1 MAKRKTGLGRGLNAL
16 MGDAERQT
24 EDEQAHIEYEPPV
37 DEIESAPKA
46 FAKRGGAKN
55 ANLPDSIE
63 TDDNGTLWIDPDLL
77 KPNPHQPRQIFD
89 ESQLK
94 ELSDSIAEHGIVQP
108 IVIEDAGDGSFYIIA
123 GERRTRAA
131 KLAGLKKVPVQLR
144 KFNDEK
150 KLEVALIENIQRAD
164 LNPIEEAQAY
174 YNLMKIGGLNQ
185 DEVAQKVGK
194 GRPTVANALRLLKLP
209 EDMQNSLIVGQ
220 ITSGHARALLSVV
233 NPADQRVLFGKI
245 IGSNLSVR
253 QAEAQAAA
261 FNDGGRA
268 TKKDGKKDG
277 ARVRDP
283 DIISIEQ
290 KFMETLGTKVSLNGS
305 LEKGQ
310 LVIDYFSRA
319 DLDRLYQAIIKE

>member
-1 MAKRKTGLGRGLNAL
+1 MAKRKLGLGRGMDAL
-16 MGDAERQT
+16 MGEAEH
-24 EDEQAHIEYEPPV
+24 QAQNDSEPSV
-37 DEIESAPKA
+37 DQIQSAPKA
-46 FAKRGGAKN
+46 SFKKSAKS
-55 ANLPDSIE
+55 ANIPDAIE
-63 TDDNGTLWIDPDLL
+63 TDENGTLWVDPNLL
-77 KPNPHQPRQIFD
+77 KPNPHQPRQVFD
-89 ESQLK
+89 EAELK
-94 ELSDSIAEHGIVQP
+94 ELSDSIVEHGIVQP
-108 IVIEDAGDGSFYIIA
+108 IIIEDAGDGTFYIIA

-131 KLAGLKKVPVQLR
+131 KIVGLKKVPVQLR
-144 KFNDEK
+144 KFSDEK
-150 KLEVALIENIQRAD
+150 KLEVALIENVQRSN

-174 YNLMKIGGLNQ
+174 YELMKVGGLNQ

-220 ITSGHARALLSVV
+220 ITSGHARALLSVE

-245 IGSNLSVR
+245 IASNLSVR
-253 QAEAQAAA
+253 QAEAQAASL
-261 FNDGGRA
+261 NDGGRA
-268 TKKDGKKDG
+268 SKSSAKKDG

-283 DIISIEQ
+283 DIINIEQ
-290 KFMETLGTKVSLNGS
+290 KFMETLGTKVSLNGG

>member
-1 MAKRKTGLGRGLNAL
+1 VAKRKTGLGRGMAAL
-16 MGDAERQT
+16 IGEAEQ
-24 EDEQAHIEYEPPV
+24 QAQQIEYEPPV
-37 DEIESAPKA
+37 EEIQSSPRTS
-46 FAKRGGAKN
+46 AKRTSAKN
-55 ANLPDSIE
+55 ADLPDSIE
-63 TDDNGTLWIDPDLL
+63 TDENGTLWIAPDLL
-77 KPNPHQPRQIFD
+77 KPNPQQPRQVFD
-89 ESQLK
+89 ETQLK

-108 IVIEDAGDGSFYIIA
+108 IVIEDAGDGTFYIIA

-185 DEVAQKVGK
+185 DEVAKKVGK

-245 IGSNLSVR
+245 IASNLSVR
-253 QAEAQAAA
+253 QAEAQATSL
-261 FNDGGRA
+261 NEGGRA
-268 TKKDGKKDG
+268 TKKSGKKDG

-283 DIISIEQ
+283 NLISVEQ
-290 KFMETLGTKVSLNGS
+290 KFMEALGTKVQLNGS

-310 LVIDYFSRA
+310 LVIDYFSKD
-319 DLDRLYQAIIKE
+319 DLDRLYSEIVK

>member
-1 MAKRKTGLGRGLNAL
+1 MAKRKLGLGRGIDAL
-16 MGDAERQT
+16 MNDSDQEAET
-24 EDEQAHIEYEPPV
+24 ERTPAVEEA
-37 DEIESAPKA
+37 ESAPKSS
-46 FAKRGGAKN
+46 AKRNVKN
-55 ANLPDSIE
+55 SNIPDTIE
-63 TDDNGTLWIDPDLL
+63 TDDNGTLWVDPSLL
-77 KPNPHQPRQIFD
+77 KPNPHQPRQVFD
-89 ESQLK
+89 ETELK
-94 ELSDSIAEHGIVQP
+94 ELSDSIVEHGIVQP
-108 IVIEDAGDGSFYIIA
+108 IIIEDAGDGTFYIIA

-131 KLAGLKKVPVQLR
+131 KMVGLKKVPVQLR
-144 KFNDEK
+144 KFSDEK
-150 KLEVALIENIQRAD
+150 KLEVALIENVQRSN

-174 YNLMKIGGLNQ
+174 YELMKVGGLNQ

-268 TKKDGKKDG
+268 TKKDTKKEG
-277 ARVRDP
+277 AKARDP
-283 DIISIEQ
+283 DVISIEQ
-290 KFMETLGTKVSLNGS
+290 KFMESLGTKVSLNGN

>member
-1 MAKRKTGLGRGLNAL
+1 MAKRKLGLGRGMDAL
-16 MGDAERQT
+16 MGEAEH
-24 EDEQAHIEYEPPV
+24 QAQNESEPSV
-37 DEIESAPKA
+37 DQIQSAPKA
-46 FAKRGGAKN
+46 SLKRSAKS
-55 ANLPDSIE
+55 ANIPDAIE
-63 TDDNGTLWIDPDLL
+63 TDENGTLWVDPNLL
-77 KPNPHQPRQIFD
+77 KPNPHQPRQVFD
-89 ESQLK
+89 EAELK
-94 ELSDSIAEHGIVQP
+94 ELSDSIVEHGIVQP
-108 IVIEDAGDGSFYIIA
+108 IIIEDAGDGTFYIIA

-131 KLAGLKKVPVQLR
+131 KIVGLKKVPVQLR
-144 KFNDEK
+144 KFSDEK
-150 KLEVALIENIQRAD
+150 KLEVALIENVQRSN

-174 YNLMKIGGLNQ
+174 YEIMKVGGLNQ

-220 ITSGHARALLSVV
+220 ITSGHARALLSVE

-245 IGSNLSVR
+245 IASNLSVR
-253 QAEAQAAA
+253 QAEAQAASL
-261 FNDGGRA
+261 NDGGRA
-268 TKKDGKKDG
+268 SKSSAKKDG

-290 KFMETLGTKVSLNGS
+290 KFMETLGTKVSLNGG

>member
-1 MAKRKTGLGRGLNAL
+1 MAKRKLGLGRGMDAL
-16 MGDAERQT
+16 MGEAEH
-24 EDEQAHIEYEPPV
+24 QAQNESEPSV
-37 DEIESAPKA
+37 DQIQSAPKA
-46 FAKRGGAKN
+46 SLKRSAKS
-55 ANLPDSIE
+55 ANIPDAIE
-63 TDDNGTLWIDPDLL
+63 TDENGTLWVDPNLL
-77 KPNPHQPRQIFD
+77 KPNPHQPRQVFD
-89 ESQLK
+89 ETELK
-94 ELSDSIAEHGIVQP
+94 ELSDSIVEHGIVQP
-108 IVIEDAGDGSFYIIA
+108 IIIEDAGDGTFYIIA

-131 KLAGLKKVPVQLR
+131 KIVGLKKVPVQLR
-144 KFNDEK
+144 KFSDEK
-150 KLEVALIENIQRAD
+150 KLEVALIENVQRSN

-174 YNLMKIGGLNQ
+174 YELMKVGGLNQ

-220 ITSGHARALLSVV
+220 ITSGHARALLSVE

-245 IGSNLSVR
+245 IASNLSVR
-253 QAEAQAAA
+253 QAEAQASSL
-261 FNDGGRA
+261 NDGGRA
-268 TKKDGKKDG
+268 SKSSTKKDG

-290 KFMETLGTKVSLNGS
+290 KFMETLGTKVSLNGG

>member
-1 MAKRKTGLGRGLNAL
+1 MAKRKLGLGRGMDAL
-16 MGDAERQT
+16 MGEAEH
-24 EDEQAHIEYEPPV
+24 QAQNESEPSV
-37 DEIESAPKA
+37 DQIQSAPKA
-46 FAKRGGAKN
+46 SLKRSAKS
-55 ANLPDSIE
+55 ANIPDAIE
-63 TDDNGTLWIDPDLL
+63 TDENGTLWVDPNLL
-77 KPNPHQPRQIFD
+77 KPNPHQPRQVFD
-89 ESQLK
+89 EAELK
-94 ELSDSIAEHGIVQP
+94 ELSDSIVEHGIVQP
-108 IVIEDAGDGSFYIIA
+108 IIIEDAGDGTFYIIA

-131 KLAGLKKVPVQLR
+131 RIVGLKKVPVQLR
-144 KFNDEK
+144 KFSDEK
-150 KLEVALIENIQRAD
+150 KLEVALIENVQRSN

-174 YNLMKIGGLNQ
+174 YELMKVGGLNQ

-220 ITSGHARALLSVV
+220 ITSGHARALLSVE

-245 IGSNLSVR
+245 IASNLSVR
-253 QAEAQAAA
+253 QAEAQAASL
-261 FNDGGRA
+261 NDGGRA
-268 TKKDGKKDG
+268 SKSSAKKDG

-283 DIISIEQ
+283 DIINIEQ
-290 KFMETLGTKVSLNGS
+290 KFMETLGTKVSLNGG

>member
-1 MAKRKTGLGRGLNAL
+1 MDAL
-16 MGDAERQT
+16 MGEAEH
-24 EDEQAHIEYEPPV
+24 QAQNESEPSV
-37 DEIESAPKA
+37 DQIQSAPKA
-46 FAKRGGAKN
+46 SLKRSAKS
-55 ANLPDSIE
+55 ANIPDAIE
-63 TDDNGTLWIDPDLL
+63 TDENGTLWVDPNLL
-77 KPNPHQPRQIFD
+77 KPNPHQPRQVFD
-89 ESQLK
+89 EAELK
-94 ELSDSIAEHGIVQP
+94 ELSDSIVEHGIVQP
-108 IVIEDAGDGSFYIIA
+108 IIIEDAGDGTFYIIA

-131 KLAGLKKVPVQLR
+131 KIVGLKKVPVQLR
-144 KFNDEK
+144 KFSDEK
-150 KLEVALIENIQRAD
+150 KLEVALIENVQRSN

-174 YNLMKIGGLNQ
+174 YELMKVGGLNQ

-220 ITSGHARALLSVV
+220 ITSGHARALLSVE

-245 IGSNLSVR
+245 IASNLSVR
-253 QAEAQAAA
+253 QAEAQAATL
-261 FNDGGRA
+261 NDGGRA
-268 TKKDGKKDG
+268 SKSSAKKDG

-283 DIISIEQ
+283 DIINIEQ
-290 KFMETLGTKVSLNGS
+290 KFMETLGTKVSLNGG

>member
-1 MAKRKTGLGRGLNAL
+1 MDAL
-16 MGDAERQT
+16 MGEAEH
-24 EDEQAHIEYEPPV
+24 QAQNESEPSV
-37 DEIESAPKA
+37 DQIQSAPKA
-46 FAKRGGAKN
+46 SLKRSAKS
-55 ANLPDSIE
+55 ANIPDAIE
-63 TDDNGTLWIDPDLL
+63 TDENGTLWVDPNLL
-77 KPNPHQPRQIFD
+77 KPNPHQPRQVFD
-89 ESQLK
+89 EAELK
-94 ELSDSIAEHGIVQP
+94 ELSDSIVEHGIVQP
-108 IVIEDAGDGSFYIIA
+108 IIIEDAGDGTFYIIA

-131 KLAGLKKVPVQLR
+131 KIVGLKKVPVQLR
-144 KFNDEK
+144 KFSDEK
-150 KLEVALIENIQRAD
+150 KLEVALIENVQRSN

-174 YNLMKIGGLNQ
+174 YELMKVGGLNQ

-220 ITSGHARALLSVV
+220 ITSGHARALLSVE

-245 IGSNLSVR
+245 IASNLSVR
-253 QAEAQAAA
+253 QAEAQAASL
-261 FNDGGRA
+261 NDGGRA
-268 TKKDGKKDG
+268 SKSSAKKDG

-290 KFMETLGTKVSLNGS
+290 KFMETLGTKVSLNGG

>member
-1 MAKRKTGLGRGLNAL
+1 M
-16 MGDAERQT
+16 
-24 EDEQAHIEYEPPV
+24 
-37 DEIESAPKA
+37 
-46 FAKRGGAKN
+46 
-55 ANLPDSIE
+55 
-63 TDDNGTLWIDPDLL
+63 
-77 KPNPHQPRQIFD
+77 
-89 ESQLK
+89 
-94 ELSDSIAEHGIVQP
+94 
-108 IVIEDAGDGSFYIIA
+108 
-123 GERRTRAA
+123 
-131 KLAGLKKVPVQLR
+131 
-144 KFNDEK
+144 
-150 KLEVALIENIQRAD
+150 
-164 LNPIEEAQAY
+164 
-174 YNLMKIGGLNQ
+174 
-185 DEVAQKVGK
+185 
-194 GRPTVANALRLLKLP
+194 
-209 EDMQNSLIVGQ
+209 VGQ

>member
-1 MAKRKTGLGRGLNAL
+1 MAKRKLGLGRGMDAL
-16 MGDAERQT
+16 MGEAEH
-24 EDEQAHIEYEPPV
+24 QAQNDSEPSV
-37 DEIESAPKA
+37 DQIQSAPKA
-46 FAKRGGAKN
+46 SFKKSAKS
-55 ANLPDSIE
+55 ANIPDAIE
-63 TDDNGTLWIDPDLL
+63 TDENGTLWVDPNLL
-77 KPNPHQPRQIFD
+77 KPNPHQPRQVFD
-89 ESQLK
+89 EAELK
-94 ELSDSIAEHGIVQP
+94 ELSDSIVEHGIVQP
-108 IVIEDAGDGSFYIIA
+108 IIIEDAGDGTFYIIA

-131 KLAGLKKVPVQLR
+131 KIVGLKKVPVQLR
-144 KFNDEK
+144 KFSDEK
-150 KLEVALIENIQRAD
+150 KLEVALIENVQRSN

-174 YNLMKIGGLNQ
+174 YELMKVGGLNQ

-220 ITSGHARALLSVV
+220 ITSGHARALLSVE

-245 IGSNLSVR
+245 IASNLSVR
-253 QAEAQAAA
+253 QAEAQAASL
-261 FNDGGRA
+261 NDGGRA
-268 TKKDGKKDG
+268 SKSSAKKDG

-290 KFMETLGTKVSLNGS
+290 KFMETLGTKVSLNGG
-305 LEKGQ
+305 LDKGQ

>member
-16 MGDAERQT
+16 MRDAEQ
-24 EDEQAHIEYEPPV
+24 QVGIEYEPPIDEAQ
-37 DEIESAPKA
+37 DEIKSASRKSA
-46 FAKRGGAKN
+46 AKN
-55 ANLPDSIE
+55 SNLPSAIE
-63 TDDNGTLWIDPDLL
+63 TDENGTLWVDPNLL
-77 KPNPHQPRQIFD
+77 KPNPHQPRQVFD
-89 ESQLK
+89 ETELK
-94 ELSDSIAEHGIVQP
+94 ELSDSIVEHGIVQP
-108 IVIEDAGDGSFYIIA
+108 IIIEDAGDGTFYIIA

-131 KLAGLKKVPVQLR
+131 KIVGLKKVPVQLR
-144 KFNDEK
+144 KFSDEK
-150 KLEVALIENIQRAD
+150 KLEVALIENVQRSN

-174 YNLMKIGGLNQ
+174 YDLMKVGGLNQ

-233 NPADQRVLFGKI
+233 NPADQRALFGKI
-245 IGSNLSVR
+245 IASNLSVR
-253 QAEAQAAA
+253 QAETQAAA
-261 FNDGGRA
+261 LNDGGRA
-268 TKKDGKKDG
+268 AKKDNKKSG
-277 ARVRDP
+277 VQVSDP

-305 LEKGQ
+305 LERGQ

>member
-16 MGDAERQT
+16 MRDAEQ
-24 EDEQAHIEYEPPV
+24 QVGIEYEPPV
-37 DEIESAPKA
+37 DEAQDEIKSASRKSA
-46 FAKRGGAKN
+46 AKN
-55 ANLPDSIE
+55 SNLPSAIE
-63 TDDNGTLWIDPDLL
+63 TDENGTLWVDPNLL
-77 KPNPHQPRQIFD
+77 KPNPHQPRQVFD
-89 ESQLK
+89 ETELK
-94 ELSDSIAEHGIVQP
+94 ELSDSIVEHGIVQP
-108 IVIEDAGDGSFYIIA
+108 IIIEDAGDGTFYIIA

-131 KLAGLKKVPVQLR
+131 KIVGLKKVPVQLR
-144 KFNDEK
+144 KFSDEK
-150 KLEVALIENIQRAD
+150 KLEVALIENVQRSN

-174 YNLMKIGGLNQ
+174 YDLMKVGGLNQ

-233 NPADQRVLFGKI
+233 NPADQRALFGKI
-245 IGSNLSVR
+245 IAGNLSVR
-253 QAEAQAAA
+253 QAETQAAA
-261 FNDGGRA
+261 LNDGGRA
-268 TKKDGKKDG
+268 AKKDNKKSG
-277 ARVRDP
+277 VQASDP

-290 KFMETLGTKVSLNGS
+290 KFMETLGTKVSLNGT
-305 LEKGQ
+305 LERGQ

>member
-1 MAKRKTGLGRGLNAL
+1 MDAL
-16 MGDAERQT
+16 MGEAEH
-24 EDEQAHIEYEPPV
+24 QAQNESEPSV
-37 DEIESAPKA
+37 DQIQSAPKA
-46 FAKRGGAKN
+46 SLKRSAKS
-55 ANLPDSIE
+55 ANIPDAIE
-63 TDDNGTLWIDPDLL
+63 TDENGTLWVDPNLL
-77 KPNPHQPRQIFD
+77 KPNPHQPRQVFD
-89 ESQLK
+89 EAELK
-94 ELSDSIAEHGIVQP
+94 ELSDSIVEHGIVQP
-108 IVIEDAGDGSFYIIA
+108 IIIEDAGDGTFYIIA

-131 KLAGLKKVPVQLR
+131 KIVGLKKVPVQLR
-144 KFNDEK
+144 KFSDEK
-150 KLEVALIENIQRAD
+150 KLEVALIENVQRSN

-174 YNLMKIGGLNQ
+174 YELMKVGGLNQ

-220 ITSGHARALLSVV
+220 ITSGHARALLSVE

-245 IGSNLSVR
+245 IASNLSVR
-253 QAEAQAAA
+253 QAEAQAASL
-261 FNDGGRA
+261 NDGGRA
-268 TKKDGKKDG
+268 SKSSAKKDG

-283 DIISIEQ
+283 DIINIEQ
-290 KFMETLGTKVSLNGS
+290 KFMETLGTKVSLNGG

>member
-1 MAKRKTGLGRGLNAL
+1 MAKRKLGLGRGMDAL
-16 MGDAERQT
+16 MGEAEH
-24 EDEQAHIEYEPPV
+24 QAQNESEPSV
-37 DEIESAPKA
+37 DQIQSAPKA
-46 FAKRGGAKN
+46 SLKRSAKN
-55 ANLPDSIE
+55 SNIPDAIE
-63 TDDNGTLWIDPDLL
+63 TDENGTLWIDPNLL
-77 KPNPHQPRQIFD
+77 KPNPHQPRQVFD
-89 ESQLK
+89 EAELK
-94 ELSDSIAEHGIVQP
+94 ELSDSIVEHGIVQP
-108 IVIEDAGDGSFYIIA
+108 IIIEDAGDGTFYIIA

-131 KLAGLKKVPVQLR
+131 KMVGLKKVPVQLR
-144 KFNDEK
+144 KFSDEK
-150 KLEVALIENIQRAD
+150 KLEVALIENVQRSN

-174 YNLMKIGGLNQ
+174 YELMKVGGLNQ

-220 ITSGHARALLSVV
+220 ITSGHARALLSVE

-245 IGSNLSVR
+245 IASNLSVR
-253 QAEAQAAA
+253 QAEAQAASL
-261 FNDGGRA
+261 NDGGRA
-268 TKKDGKKDG
+268 SKSSVKKDG

-283 DIISIEQ
+283 DIINIEQ
-290 KFMETLGTKVSLNGS
+290 KFMETLGTKVSLSGN

>member
-1 MAKRKTGLGRGLNAL
+1 MDAL
-16 MGDAERQT
+16 MGEAEH
-24 EDEQAHIEYEPPV
+24 QAQNESEPSV
-37 DEIESAPKA
+37 DQIQSAPKA
-46 FAKRGGAKN
+46 SLKRSAKS
-55 ANLPDSIE
+55 ANIPDAIE
-63 TDDNGTLWIDPDLL
+63 TDENGTLWVDPNLL
-77 KPNPHQPRQIFD
+77 KPNPHQPRQVFD
-89 ESQLK
+89 EAELK
-94 ELSDSIAEHGIVQP
+94 ELSDSIVEHGIVQP
-108 IVIEDAGDGSFYIIA
+108 IIIEDAGDGTFYIIA

-131 KLAGLKKVPVQLR
+131 KIVGLKKVPVQLR
-144 KFNDEK
+144 KFSDEK
-150 KLEVALIENIQRAD
+150 KLEVALIENVQRSN

-174 YNLMKIGGLNQ
+174 YELMKVGGLNQ

-220 ITSGHARALLSVV
+220 ITSGHARALLSVE

-245 IGSNLSVR
+245 IASNLSVR
-253 QAEAQAAA
+253 QAEAQAATL
-261 FNDGGRA
+261 NDGGRA
-268 TKKDGKKDG
+268 SKSSAKKDG

-290 KFMETLGTKVSLNGS
+290 KFMETLGTKVSLNGG

-319 DLDRLYQAIIKE
+319 DLDRLYQTIIKE

>member
-1 MAKRKTGLGRGLNAL
+1 MDAL
-16 MGDAERQT
+16 MGEAEH
-24 EDEQAHIEYEPPV
+24 QAQNESEPSV
-37 DEIESAPKA
+37 DQIQSAPKA
-46 FAKRGGAKN
+46 SLKRSAKN
-55 ANLPDSIE
+55 SNIPDAIE
-63 TDDNGTLWIDPDLL
+63 TDENGTLWIDPNLL
-77 KPNPHQPRQIFD
+77 KPNPHQPRQVFD
-89 ESQLK
+89 EAELK
-94 ELSDSIAEHGIVQP
+94 ELSDSIVEHGIVQP
-108 IVIEDAGDGSFYIIA
+108 IIIEDAGDGTFYIIA

-131 KLAGLKKVPVQLR
+131 KMVGLKKVPVQLR
-144 KFNDEK
+144 KFSDEK
-150 KLEVALIENIQRAD
+150 KLEVALIENVQRSN

-174 YNLMKIGGLNQ
+174 YELMKVGGLNQ

-220 ITSGHARALLSVV
+220 ITSGHARALLSVE

-245 IGSNLSVR
+245 IASNLSVR
-253 QAEAQAAA
+253 QAEAQAASL
-261 FNDGGRA
+261 NDGGRA
-268 TKKDGKKDG
+268 SKSSVKKDG

-283 DIISIEQ
+283 DIINIEQ
-290 KFMETLGTKVSLNGS
+290 KFMETLGTKVSLSGN

>member
-1 MAKRKTGLGRGLNAL
+1 MDAL
-16 MGDAERQT
+16 MGEAEH
-24 EDEQAHIEYEPPV
+24 QAQNDSEPSV
-37 DEIESAPKA
+37 DKIQSAPKA
-46 FAKRGGAKN
+46 SFKKSTKS
-55 ANLPDSIE
+55 ANIPDAIE
-63 TDDNGTLWIDPDLL
+63 TDENGTLWVDPNLL
-77 KPNPHQPRQIFD
+77 KPNPHQPRQVFD
-89 ESQLK
+89 EAELK
-94 ELSDSIAEHGIVQP
+94 ELSDSIVEHGIVQP
-108 IVIEDAGDGSFYIIA
+108 IIIEDAGDGTFYIIA

-131 KLAGLKKVPVQLR
+131 KIVGLKKVPVQLR
-144 KFNDEK
+144 KFSDEK
-150 KLEVALIENIQRAD
+150 KLEVALIENVQRSN

-174 YNLMKIGGLNQ
+174 YELMKVGGLNQ

-220 ITSGHARALLSVV
+220 ITSGHARALLSVE

-245 IGSNLSVR
+245 IASNLSVR
-253 QAEAQAAA
+253 QAEAQAASL
-261 FNDGGRA
+261 NDGGRA
-268 TKKDGKKDG
+268 SKSSAKKDG

-290 KFMETLGTKVSLNGS
+290 KFMETLGTKVSLNGG

>member
-1 MAKRKTGLGRGLNAL
+1 MAKRKLGLGRGMDAL
-16 MGDAERQT
+16 MGEAEH
-24 EDEQAHIEYEPPV
+24 QAQNDSEPSV
-37 DEIESAPKA
+37 DQIQSAPKA
-46 FAKRGGAKN
+46 SLKRSAKS
-55 ANLPDSIE
+55 ANIPDAIE
-63 TDDNGTLWIDPDLL
+63 TDENGTLWVDPNLL
-77 KPNPHQPRQIFD
+77 KPNPHQPRQVFD
-89 ESQLK
+89 EAELK
-94 ELSDSIAEHGIVQP
+94 ELSDSIVEHGIVQP
-108 IVIEDAGDGSFYIIA
+108 IIIEDAGDGTFYIIA

-131 KLAGLKKVPVQLR
+131 KIVGLKKVPVQLR
-144 KFNDEK
+144 KFSDEK
-150 KLEVALIENIQRAD
+150 KLEVALIENVQRSN

-174 YNLMKIGGLNQ
+174 YELMKVGGLNQ

-220 ITSGHARALLSVV
+220 ITSGHARALLSVE

-245 IGSNLSVR
+245 IASNLSVR
-253 QAEAQAAA
+253 QAEAQAAS
-261 FNDGGRA
+261 FNGGGRA
-268 TKKDGKKDG
+268 SKSSAKKDG

-283 DIISIEQ
+283 DIINIEQ
-290 KFMETLGTKVSLNGS
+290 KFMETLGTKVSLNGG

>member
-1 MAKRKTGLGRGLNAL
+1 MAKRKLGLGRGMDAL
-16 MGDAERQT
+16 MGEAEH
-24 EDEQAHIEYEPPV
+24 QAQNDSEPSV
-37 DEIESAPKA
+37 DQIQSAPKA
-46 FAKRGGAKN
+46 SLKRSAKS
-55 ANLPDSIE
+55 ANIPDAIE
-63 TDDNGTLWIDPDLL
+63 TDENGTLWVDPNLL
-77 KPNPHQPRQIFD
+77 KPNPHQPRQVFD
-89 ESQLK
+89 EAELK
-94 ELSDSIAEHGIVQP
+94 ELSDSIVEHGIVQP
-108 IVIEDAGDGSFYIIA
+108 IIIEDAGDGTFYIIA

-131 KLAGLKKVPVQLR
+131 KIVGLKKVPVQLR
-144 KFNDEK
+144 KFSDEK
-150 KLEVALIENIQRAD
+150 KLEVALIENVQRSN

-174 YNLMKIGGLNQ
+174 YELMKVGGLNQ

-220 ITSGHARALLSVV
+220 ITSGHARALLSVE

-245 IGSNLSVR
+245 IASNLSVR
-253 QAEAQAAA
+253 QAEAQAASL
-261 FNDGGRA
+261 NDGGRA
-268 TKKDGKKDG
+268 SKSSAKKDG

-283 DIISIEQ
+283 DIINIEQ
-290 KFMETLGTKVSLNGS
+290 KFMETLGTKVSLNGG

>member
-1 MAKRKTGLGRGLNAL
+1 MAKRKLGLGRGMDAL
-16 MGDAERQT
+16 MGEAEH
-24 EDEQAHIEYEPPV
+24 QAQNESEPSV
-37 DEIESAPKA
+37 DQIQSAPKA
-46 FAKRGGAKN
+46 SLKRSAKS
-55 ANLPDSIE
+55 ANIPDAIE
-63 TDDNGTLWIDPDLL
+63 TDENGTLWVDPNLL
-77 KPNPHQPRQIFD
+77 KPNPHQPRQVFD
-89 ESQLK
+89 EAELK
-94 ELSDSIAEHGIVQP
+94 ELSDSIVEHGIVQP
-108 IVIEDAGDGSFYIIA
+108 IIIEDAGDGTFYIIA

-131 KLAGLKKVPVQLR
+131 KIVGLKKVPVQLR
-144 KFNDEK
+144 KFSDEK
-150 KLEVALIENIQRAD
+150 KLEVALIENVQRSN

-174 YNLMKIGGLNQ
+174 YELMKVGGLNQ

-220 ITSGHARALLSVV
+220 ITSGHARALLSVE

-245 IGSNLSVR
+245 IASNLSVR
-253 QAEAQAAA
+253 QAEAQAATL
-261 FNDGGRA
+261 NDGGRA
-268 TKKDGKKDG
+268 SKSSAKKDG

-290 KFMETLGTKVSLNGS
+290 KFMETLGTKVSLNGG

>member
-1 MAKRKTGLGRGLNAL
+1 MAKRKLGLGRGMDAL
-16 MGDAERQT
+16 MGEAEH
-24 EDEQAHIEYEPPV
+24 QAQNESEPSV
-37 DEIESAPKA
+37 DQIQSAPKA
-46 FAKRGGAKN
+46 SLKRSAKS
-55 ANLPDSIE
+55 ANIPDAIE
-63 TDDNGTLWIDPDLL
+63 TDENGTLWVDPNLL
-77 KPNPHQPRQIFD
+77 KPNPHQPRQVFD
-89 ESQLK
+89 EAELK
-94 ELSDSIAEHGIVQP
+94 ELSDSIVEHGIVQP
-108 IVIEDAGDGSFYIIA
+108 IIIEDAGDGTFYIIA

-131 KLAGLKKVPVQLR
+131 KIVGLKKVPVQLR
-144 KFNDEK
+144 KFSDEK
-150 KLEVALIENIQRAD
+150 KLEVALIENVQRSN

-174 YNLMKIGGLNQ
+174 YELMKVGGLNQ

-220 ITSGHARALLSVV
+220 ITSGHARALLSVE

-245 IGSNLSVR
+245 IASNLSVR
-253 QAEAQAAA
+253 QAEAQAATL
-261 FNDGGRA
+261 NDGGRA
-268 TKKDGKKDG
+268 SKSSAKKDG

-290 KFMETLGTKVSLNGS
+290 KFMETLGTKVSLNGG

-319 DLDRLYQAIIKE
+319 DLDRLYQTIIKE

>member
-1 MAKRKTGLGRGLNAL
+1 MAKRKLGLGRGMDAL
-16 MGDAERQT
+16 MGEAEH
-24 EDEQAHIEYEPPV
+24 QAQNESEPSV
-37 DEIESAPKA
+37 DQIQSSPKA
-46 FAKRGGAKN
+46 SLKRSAKS
-55 ANLPDSIE
+55 ANIPDAIE
-63 TDDNGTLWIDPDLL
+63 TDENGTLWVDPNLL
-77 KPNPHQPRQIFD
+77 KPNPHQPRQVFD
-89 ESQLK
+89 EAELK
-94 ELSDSIAEHGIVQP
+94 ELSDSIVEHGIVQP
-108 IVIEDAGDGSFYIIA
+108 IIIEDAGDGTFYIIA

-131 KLAGLKKVPVQLR
+131 KIVGLKKVPVQLR
-144 KFNDEK
+144 KFSDEK
-150 KLEVALIENIQRAD
+150 KLEVALIENVQRSN

-174 YNLMKIGGLNQ
+174 YELMKVGGLNQ

-220 ITSGHARALLSVV
+220 ITSGHARALLSVE

-245 IGSNLSVR
+245 IASNLSVR
-253 QAEAQAAA
+253 QAEAQAASL
-261 FNDGGRA
+261 NDGGRA
-268 TKKDGKKDG
+268 SKSSTKKDG

-290 KFMETLGTKVSLNGS
+290 KFMETLGTKVSLNGG

>member
-1 MAKRKTGLGRGLNAL
+1 MAKRKLGLGRGMDAL
-16 MGDAERQT
+16 MGEAEH
-24 EDEQAHIEYEPPV
+24 QAQNDSEPSV
-37 DEIESAPKA
+37 DQIQSAPKA
-46 FAKRGGAKN
+46 SLKRSAKS
-55 ANLPDSIE
+55 ANIPDTIE
-63 TDDNGTLWIDPDLL
+63 TDENGTLWVDPNLL
-77 KPNPHQPRQIFD
+77 KPNPHQPRQVFD
-89 ESQLK
+89 EAELK
-94 ELSDSIAEHGIVQP
+94 ELSDSIVEHGIVQP
-108 IVIEDAGDGSFYIIA
+108 IIIEDAGDGTFYIIA

-131 KLAGLKKVPVQLR
+131 KIVGLKKVPVQLR
-144 KFNDEK
+144 KFSDEK
-150 KLEVALIENIQRAD
+150 KLEVALIENVQRSN

-174 YNLMKIGGLNQ
+174 YELMKVGGLNQ

-220 ITSGHARALLSVV
+220 ITSGHARVLLSVE

-245 IGSNLSVR
+245 IASNLSVR
-253 QAEAQAAA
+253 QAEAQASSL
-261 FNDGGRA
+261 NDGGRA
-268 TKKDGKKDG
+268 SKSSAKKDG

-290 KFMETLGTKVSLNGS
+290 KFMETLGTKVSLNGG

-319 DLDRLYQAIIKE
+319 DLDRLYQTIIKE

>member
-1 MAKRKTGLGRGLNAL
+1 MAKRKTGLGRGIGAL
-16 MGDAERQT
+16 MQEAEQEAET
-24 EDEQAHIEYEPPV
+24 EQSSVEQV
-37 DEIESAPKA
+37 ESAPKSS
-46 FAKRGGAKN
+46 AKKISAKN
-55 ANLPDSIE
+55 SSLPDAIE
-63 TDDNGTLWIDPDLL
+63 TDENGTLWVDPNLL
-77 KPNPHQPRQIFD
+77 KPNPHQPRQVFD
-89 ESQLK
+89 ETELK
-94 ELSDSIAEHGIVQP
+94 ELSDSIVEHGIVQP
-108 IVIEDAGDGSFYIIA
+108 IIIEDAGDGTFYIIA

-131 KLAGLKKVPVQLR
+131 KIVGLKKVPVQLR
-144 KFNDEK
+144 KFSDEK
-150 KLEVALIENIQRAD
+150 KLEVALIENVQRSN

-174 YNLMKIGGLNQ
+174 YELMKVGGLNQ

-220 ITSGHARALLSVV
+220 ITSGHARALLSVE

-245 IGSNLSVR
+245 IASNLSVR
-253 QAEAQAAA
+253 QAEAQAAS
-261 FNDGGRA
+261 FNGGGRA
-268 TKKDGKKDG
+268 AKSPAKKEG

-283 DIISIEQ
+283 DVINIEQ
-290 KFMETLGTKVSLNGS
+290 KFMETLGTKVSLSGS

>member
-1 MAKRKTGLGRGLNAL
+1 MAKRKLGLGRGMDAL
-16 MGDAERQT
+16 MGEAEH
-24 EDEQAHIEYEPPV
+24 QAQNESEPSV
-37 DEIESAPKA
+37 DQIQSAPK
-46 FAKRGGAKN
+46 FSSKRSAKS
-55 ANLPDSIE
+55 ANIPDAIE
-63 TDDNGTLWIDPDLL
+63 TDENGTLWVDPNLL
-77 KPNPHQPRQIFD
+77 KPNPHQPRQVFD
-89 ESQLK
+89 EAELK
-94 ELSDSIAEHGIVQP
+94 ELSDSIVEHGIVQP
-108 IVIEDAGDGSFYIIA
+108 IIIEDAGDGTFYIIA

-131 KLAGLKKVPVQLR
+131 KIVGLKKVPVQLR
-144 KFNDEK
+144 KFSDEK
-150 KLEVALIENIQRAD
+150 KLEVALIENVQRSN

-174 YNLMKIGGLNQ
+174 YELMKVGGLNQ

-220 ITSGHARALLSVV
+220 ITSGHARALLSVE

-245 IGSNLSVR
+245 IASNLSVR
-253 QAEAQAAA
+253 QAEAQAASL
-261 FNDGGRA
+261 NDGGRA
-268 TKKDGKKDG
+268 SKSSAKKDG

-290 KFMETLGTKVSLNGS
+290 KFMETLGTKVSLNGG

>member
-1 MAKRKTGLGRGLNAL
+1 MAKRKLGLGRGMDAL
-16 MGDAERQT
+16 MGEAEH
-24 EDEQAHIEYEPPV
+24 QAQNESEPSV
-37 DEIESAPKA
+37 DQIQSAPKA
-46 FAKRGGAKN
+46 SLKRSAKS
-55 ANLPDSIE
+55 ANIPDAIE
-63 TDDNGTLWIDPDLL
+63 TDENGTLWVDPNLL
-77 KPNPHQPRQIFD
+77 KPNPHQPRQVFD
-89 ESQLK
+89 EAELK
-94 ELSDSIAEHGIVQP
+94 ELSDSIVEHGIVQP
-108 IVIEDAGDGSFYIIA
+108 IIIEDAGDGTFYIIA

-131 KLAGLKKVPVQLR
+131 KIVGLKKVPVQLR
-144 KFNDEK
+144 KFSDEK
-150 KLEVALIENIQRAD
+150 KLEVALIENVQRSN

-174 YNLMKIGGLNQ
+174 YELMKVGGLNQ

-220 ITSGHARALLSVV
+220 ITSGHARALLSVE

-245 IGSNLSVR
+245 IASNLSVR
-253 QAEAQAAA
+253 QAEAQAASL
-261 FNDGGRA
+261 NDGGRA
-268 TKKDGKKDG
+268 SKSSAKKDG

-290 KFMETLGTKVSLNGS
+290 KFMETLGTKVSLNGG
-305 LEKGQ
+305 LDKGQ

>member
-1 MAKRKTGLGRGLNAL
+1 MDAL
-16 MGDAERQT
+16 MGEAEH
-24 EDEQAHIEYEPPV
+24 QAQNDSEPSV
-37 DEIESAPKA
+37 DQIQSAPKTSLKRS
-46 FAKRGGAKN
+46 AKS
-55 ANLPDSIE
+55 ANIPDAIE
-63 TDDNGTLWIDPDLL
+63 TDENGTLWVDPNLL
-77 KPNPHQPRQIFD
+77 KPNPHQPRQVFD
-89 ESQLK
+89 EAELK
-94 ELSDSIAEHGIVQP
+94 ELSDSIVEHGIVQP
-108 IVIEDAGDGSFYIIA
+108 IIIEDAGDGTFYIIA

-131 KLAGLKKVPVQLR
+131 KIVGLKKVPVQLR
-144 KFNDEK
+144 KFSDEK
-150 KLEVALIENIQRAD
+150 KLEVALIENVQRSN

-174 YNLMKIGGLNQ
+174 YELMKVGGLNQ

-220 ITSGHARALLSVV
+220 ITSGHARALLSVE

-245 IGSNLSVR
+245 IASNLSVR
-253 QAEAQAAA
+253 QAEAQAASL
-261 FNDGGRA
+261 NDGGRA
-268 TKKDGKKDG
+268 SKSSAKKDG

-290 KFMETLGTKVSLNGS
+290 KFMETLGTKVSLNGG

>member
-1 MAKRKTGLGRGLNAL
+1 MAKRKLGLGRGMDAL
-16 MGDAERQT
+16 MGEAEH
-24 EDEQAHIEYEPPV
+24 QAQNDSEPSV
-37 DEIESAPKA
+37 DKIQSAPKA
-46 FAKRGGAKN
+46 SFKKSTKS
-55 ANLPDSIE
+55 ANIPDAIE
-63 TDDNGTLWIDPDLL
+63 TDENGTLWVDPNLL
-77 KPNPHQPRQIFD
+77 KPNPHQPRQVFD
-89 ESQLK
+89 EAELK
-94 ELSDSIAEHGIVQP
+94 ELSDSIVEHGIVQP
-108 IVIEDAGDGSFYIIA
+108 IIIEDAGDGTFYIIA

-131 KLAGLKKVPVQLR
+131 KIVGLKKVPVQLR
-144 KFNDEK
+144 KFSDEK
-150 KLEVALIENIQRAD
+150 KLEVALIENVQRSN

-174 YNLMKIGGLNQ
+174 YELMKVGGLNQ

-220 ITSGHARALLSVV
+220 ITSGHARALLSVE

-245 IGSNLSVR
+245 IASNLSVR
-253 QAEAQAAA
+253 QAEAQAASL
-261 FNDGGRA
+261 NDGGRA
-268 TKKDGKKDG
+268 SKSSAKKDG

-290 KFMETLGTKVSLNGS
+290 KFMETLGTKVSLNGG

>member
-1 MAKRKTGLGRGLNAL
+1 MDAL
-16 MGDAERQT
+16 MGEAEH
-24 EDEQAHIEYEPPV
+24 QAQNDSEPSV
-37 DEIESAPKA
+37 DQIQSAPKA
-46 FAKRGGAKN
+46 SFKKSAKS
-55 ANLPDSIE
+55 ANIPDAIE
-63 TDDNGTLWIDPDLL
+63 TDENGTLWVDPNLL
-77 KPNPHQPRQIFD
+77 KPNPHQPRQVFD
-89 ESQLK
+89 EAELK
-94 ELSDSIAEHGIVQP
+94 ELSDSIVEHGIVQP
-108 IVIEDAGDGSFYIIA
+108 IIIEDAGDGTFYIIA

-131 KLAGLKKVPVQLR
+131 KIVGLKKVPVQLR
-144 KFNDEK
+144 KFSDEK
-150 KLEVALIENIQRAD
+150 KLEVALIENVQRSN

-174 YNLMKIGGLNQ
+174 YELMKVGGLNQ

-220 ITSGHARALLSVV
+220 ITSGHARALLSVE

-245 IGSNLSVR
+245 IASNLSVR
-253 QAEAQAAA
+253 QAEAQAASL
-261 FNDGGRA
+261 NDGGRA
-268 TKKDGKKDG
+268 SKSSAKKDG

-290 KFMETLGTKVSLNGS
+290 KFMETLGTKVSLNGG